1 MAFDGIVR
9 KKLRAHILR
18 DSGTKGVRGSTVT
31 RWANFHD
38 LFLKPHAKWWS
49 TKSRAQSMSRRN
61 LRSLVGCNRNDT
73 APYN

>member
-31 RWANFHD
+31 R
-38 LFLKPHAKWWS
+38 
-49 TKSRAQSMSRRN
+49 
-61 LRSLVGCNRNDT
+61 
-73 APYN
+73 